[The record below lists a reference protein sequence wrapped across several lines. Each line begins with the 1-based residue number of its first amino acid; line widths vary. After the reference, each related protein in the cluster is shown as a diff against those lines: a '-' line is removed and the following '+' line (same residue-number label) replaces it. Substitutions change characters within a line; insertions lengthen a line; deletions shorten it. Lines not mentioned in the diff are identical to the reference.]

1 MRNIGVPHPPLAL
14 PAPGSDDDPAAFLSW
29 LKDAIPMAGTLGI
42 SAMQR
47 DAERLSWTLELAP
60 NLNDKGTGFGGALT
74 AQATLLG
81 WCWVTLWLRRNG
93 MNRNVVVAR
102 ASQRFLAPV
111 TGDYQLYC
119 SPLSAESSTALAQ
132 QLNER
137 GRGRIELVQQLWCGD
152 TLCLEAEG
160 SYAVLPVS

>member
-14 PAPGSDDDPAAFLSW
+14 PASGSEDDLVAFLGW
-29 LKDAIPMAGTLGI
+29 VKDAIPMAGTLGI

-93 MNRNVVVAR
+93 MNRNVVVAQ

-111 TGDYQLYC
+111 TGNYQLHC
-119 SPLSAESSTALAQ
+119 SPLSAEGSIELAQ

-160 SYAVLPVS
+160 SYAILPVS